1 MEYIEGETLAERIA
15 TGPIPVDE
23 VIPLFIQIAEGLG
36 AAHEKGIIHRHLKP
50 ANIKIG
56 PDGKPKILDFG
67 LAKEFL
73 REAESAVDSSQSPT
87 LTKGTA
93 IGVIMGTAGYM
104 SPEQARAKPV
114 DKRTDIW
121 AFGCCVYEALSGQ
134 RPFHGEDVAQTL
146 ASVLKDDVDWR
157 KLPSDL
163 TPNVSVLL
171 RRCME
176 RDPRSTLQDIG
187 DARVELAET
196 LVPPRTLPPQL
207 SSPAAPAGR
216 QRNSWKWVVAILA
229 GIGVGV
235 LLRGMLGGTDAPAA
249 GPVKLSVEV
258 PAELYLRSFHDA
270 TNIEISPDGQRLFVL
285 AGRGSNRQ
293 VYMRSL
299 SERRFQPV
307 PGTEGAEGAPLFV
320 SPDGEWVGF
329 YRAGELW
336 KARIEGDVPLS
347 LLKGP
352 LVYYPHWAENGWIYF
367 VQGRTGVFRIPE
379 SGGEREVVTKLDREN
394 DESTH
399 GVPMVLPGAKALIF
413 SVHIG
418 SFEDTHLETLSLET
432 GRRSVLIEDGL
443 RSFYVPSG
451 HLFYGSGGSIFAAPF
466 DLERLEV
473 VGPSVPVVSDVETDP
488 SGRFALYALSSSG
501 TLLYTKS
508 GQGLHHRR
516 LVWKHRDGTVEP
528 VDVDPGRYEQVR
540 VSPDGRLA
548 LVTLVKDNDDVEEA
562 VVTIDLARGV
572 TTQLPS
578 DGFTNHYAVFSPRGN
593 RIAFSSN
600 REGQLNLFTMPTD
613 GSSPPKQL
621 RQNADTEY
629 PESWS
634 PDGRYLAFRATHE
647 DEDSGIFV
655 LPLNEEGAEPLTL
668 VDTSFIESDADFSP
682 DGRWI
687 AYSSSESGR
696 REIYIKHFLA
706 DGGEG
711 QRLQVSSD
719 GGWQPVWSRDG
730 SELFFRNIEGS
741 ALMVVDVTKGNDVEL
756 GRPRILFEEHDM
768 PLPQRFRGQMY
779 DVAPDGRF
787 LMLTEDSSRPTIL
800 NVVLNWTEE
809 LKRLVPTNK

>member
-1 MEYIEGETLAERIA
+1 MALSAGTRLGPYEILAPIGKGAMGEVYKAKDTRLDRTVAIKVLPDHLAESPERKQRFEREAKAISQLNHPHICTLHDVGEQDGIDYLVMEYIEGETLAERIA

-23 VIPLFIQIAEGLG
+23 VIPLFIQIAEGLE
-36 AAHEKGIIHRHLKP
+36 AAHEKGLIHRDLKP

-73 REAESAVDSSQSPT
+73 REAVSAVDSSQSPT

-121 AFGCCVYEALSGQ
+121 AFGCCVYEALSGR
-134 RPFHGEDVAQTL
+134 RPFHGEDLAQTL

-176 RDPRSTLQDIG
+176 RDPRSRLQDIG

-196 LVPPRTLPPQL
+196 LVPPTTLPPQL

-336 KARIEGDVPLS
+336 KARIEGGVPLS

-352 LVYYPHWAENGWIYF
+352 LVYQPHWAENGWIYF
-367 VQGRTGVFRIPE
+367 VQGRTGLFRIPE

-399 GVPMVLPGAKALIF
+399 GVPMVLPGAKALVF

-451 HLFYGSGGSIFAAPF
+451 HLVYGSGGTIYAARF

-473 VGPSVPVVSDVETDP
+473 VGPSVPIVSDVETDP

-621 RQNADTEY
+621 RQNTDTEY

-696 REIYIKHFLA
+696 REIYIK
-706 DGGEG
+706 
-711 QRLQVSSD
+711 RLGVDLVFTIVSTTYRYTTA
-719 GGWQPVWSRDG
+719 G
-730 SELFFRNIEGS
+730 
-741 ALMVVDVTKGNDVEL
+741 M
-756 GRPRILFEEHDM
+756 
-768 PLPQRFRGQMY
+768 
-779 DVAPDGRF
+779 
-787 LMLTEDSSRPTIL
+787 
-800 NVVLNWTEE
+800 
-809 LKRLVPTNK
+809 